1 MKNRKKI
8 RDYGAFPSSDFIVI
22 RDKLTASIELSG
34 CCVEVKEKQMIRNL
48 QKCVFIV
55 TPQNDVS
62 ILLFYRVR
70 RIYFN
75 SIVFGWYLHSLA
87 VSNSIHGFLRWH
99 FPIDA
104 TIPSVIFAMPTIP
117 IEWQKQ
123 SLLLRLV
130 TLDREPIDAP
140 IQYFRLRAI
149 HFVSSAN
156 DFRCV
161 DAEIDRWKI
170 G

>member
-75 SIVFGWYLHSLA
+75 SIVFG
-87 VSNSIHGFLRWH
+87 
-99 FPIDA
+99 
-104 TIPSVIFAMPTIP
+104 
-117 IEWQKQ
+117 
-123 SLLLRLV
+123 
-130 TLDREPIDAP
+130 
-140 IQYFRLRAI
+140 
-149 HFVSSAN
+149 
-156 DFRCV
+156 
-161 DAEIDRWKI
+161 
-170 G
+170 